1 MSNINIWENLSAS
14 KVIPYDKYFELCSYE
29 NWSLQYYVMLIINNY
44 KFAQKDRAHQIFF
57 ITLEN
62 INKNLSI
69 SQNIWDVVQNLIK
82 NKKVSLLIIN

>member
-1 MSNINIWENLSAS
+1 MSNINIRENLSAS

-29 NWSLQYYVMLIINNY
+29 NWSLQHYVILIINNY
-44 KFAQKDRAHQIFF
+44 KCSKDRAHQIFF

-69 SQNIWDVVQNLIK
+69 SQNIRDVVQNLIK
-82 NKKVSLLIIN
+82 NNIRKFF